1 MRCCLRRDGDSDY
14 ERMRAMV
21 SRYVPEIER
30 KWFTIRILVSLTSV
44 VLSLIAV
51 GVGIYLF
58 PTRWPHVVWGGIFL
72 ALFAFMV
79 NMGVGVLI
87 NKRVK
92 MLITKEYETR
102 YGLPGPKSSQTSED
116 LQTAETRALVHDAEE
131 DSDSDFCPPPED
143 LENVD
148 LYEPPSGSLNTMDA
162 LVGGLHVALG
172 SPRPIIQ
179 QIRTTDAKP
188 IPKGDRVIDESN
200 SFDPLQPKLLPIFD
214 VASLQATPSPK
225 LFRTVK

>member
-1 MRCCLRRDGDSDY
+1 
-14 ERMRAMV
+14 MV

-44 VLSLIAV
+44 VLALIAV
-51 GVGIYLF
+51 GAGIYLF
-58 PTRWPHVVWGGIFL
+58 PTQWPHVVWGGIFL

-87 NKRVK
+87 NKHVK
-92 MLITKEYETR
+92 TLITKEYEIR
-102 YGLPGPKSSQTSED
+102 YGLPSSRGVSVRSQA
-116 LQTAETRALVHDAEE
+116 AETKALAHDTGE
-131 DSDSDFCPPPED
+131 DSDSDFCPPPEA
-143 LENVD
+143 LENAD

-188 IPKGDRVIDESN
+188 IPKGDRVTDESN
-200 SFDPLQPKLLPIFD
+200 SFDPLQPKFENRNSILD
-214 VASLQATPSPK
+214 D
-225 LFRTVK
+225 